1 MPRGSQ
7 TYHRVTVIKQRG
19 LVEYHRLQLSAA
31 ADDDDTALR
40 HWSLEFGSEIL

>member
-7 TYHRVTVIKQRG
+7 TCHRVTVIKQRG

-31 ADDDDTALR
+31 DDDTALR
-40 HWSLEFGSEIL
+40 HWSLEFGSECL